1 MFLCHFVLEW
11 RESICWLLH
20 FKNSGS
26 CSLMQ
31 QSLPHSSLWH
41 FTYKLPHHHLQ
52 PWWTDL
58 EPTTAPSRSICHCSL
73 ASKHNFPNTQAIILN
88 INWTPNYLEI
98 NKSELQTAN
107 IPVLR
112 PTQHHVMTLCPY
124 KPSTMWLQIQ
134 PPSLQNN
141 QHVTY
146 HTVQCIKS
154 KRIAI
159 NGTSI
164 IDPQT
169 SNYLQVWSSDIQ
181 MTGMM
186 TPAIT
191 HKYLDHF
198 MHQANQANMHQ
209 DKSHIPSH
217 AYK

>member
-1 MFLCHFVLEW
+1 MLIAAFLKF
-11 RESICWLLH
+11 RMLLTDAA
-20 FKNSGS
+20 K
-26 CSLMQ
+26 
-31 QSLPHSSLWH
+31 
-41 FTYKLPHHHLQ
+41 FTTLKSMVFHIQIAP
-52 PWWTDL
+52 PPPTTMMDL

-141 QHVTY
+141 HHVTY
-146 HTVQCIKS
+146 QKVQCIKP
-154 KRIAI
+154 KHVAI
-159 NGTSI
+159 NGTSST
-164 IDPQT
+164 DPLT

-186 TPAIT
+186 TPAMPQ
-191 HKYLDHF
+191 KYLDHF
-198 MHQANQANMHQ
+198 MHQASQANMYH
-209 DKSHIPSH
+209 DRSCIGKRGKILGVRIG
-217 AYK
+217 